1 MPPYILRP
9 IMRLAYCTGS
19 RRWPCS
25 TNTTVAMMARAITS
39 TTVKT
44 TAPWLSR
51 MFLPSAG
58 IRAAIEVKIR
68 IDMPLPMPRS
78 VISSPIHMIAAV
90 PAVIV
95 STRVISANA
104 LWSGMIWSLVEQPG
118 NIWPLMAS
126 ARNAVDCRMPSPM
139 VRYRVYWVSLA

>member
-1 MPPYILRP
+1 
-9 IMRLAYCTGS
+9 
-19 RRWPCS
+19 
-25 TNTTVAMMARAITS
+25 
-39 TTVKT
+39 
-44 TAPWLSR
+44 

-90 PAVIV
+90 PAVMV
-95 STRVISANA
+95 STRMISAKA

-118 NIWPLMAS
+118 NICPLMAS

-139 VRYRVYWVSLA
+139 VRYRVYWVSLAWPAWPCFFSCSNRGMTTVSNCTMIDAVM